1 MPHVPA
7 ALAVLASLCLVAF
20 AGARERYPGQ
30 FDSVD
35 PQVKEWFRSQK
46 IPGTEKSCCNEA
58 DGTYA
63 EEDIRGTHYWTRW
76 KIDGVMTEWQQVP
89 EEVVLPH
96 NRNGSP
102 VVWWMWRDGGVRIRC
117 FAPGGGV

>member
-1 MPHVPA
+1 MRV
-7 ALAVLASLCLVAF
+7 VLAAVTATVMLAPVH
-20 AGARERYPGQ
+20 ARELYPGQ
-30 FDSVD
+30 YDSVD
-35 PQVKEWFRSQK
+35 PQVKEWFRSQRV
-46 IPGTEKSCCNEA
+46 PGSGILCCSEA

-76 KIDGVMTEWQQVP
+76 SIDGAMTPWQQVP

-96 NRNGSP
+96 NKNGSP
-102 VVWWMWRDGGVRIRC
+102 VVWWMYQDGGLKIRC